1 MEKQNNDQLENQ
13 ENFEELA
20 VEDVA
25 YGTQHALNVL
35 LDLLIEKGVINE
47 QEFKDKL
54 DAMIEASEDMDDVDL
69 ADQLD
74 IELPEDIE

>member
-1 MEKQNNDQLENQ
+1 MDKDEFEKI
-13 ENFEELA
+13 A

-54 DAMIEASEDMDDVDL
+54 DAMIEESPELDEVNIPLKDEGDNDSDD
-69 ADQLD
+69 
-74 IELPEDIE
+74 